1 MANWWEKLQ
10 RLMTGHPAA
19 DDAAEGKPR
28 QGPKDPLGMRG
39 ENVAAKHLQKLGYRI
54 YGRNFK
60 TPMGEIDIIARDG
73 KTLVFC
79 EVKTRA
85 YDEPTP
91 EEQVDSSKMH
101 QVTKAAR
108 FYLSRYGQSPPP
120 ARFDVVAIVW
130 PQGQEPII
138 RHIPNAFEPTF

>member
-1 MANWWEKLQ
+1 MAKWWEKLQ
-10 RLMTGHPAA
+10 RLMTGQPT
-19 DDAAEGKPR
+19 DDAPEGKPR
-28 QGPKDPLGMRG
+28 HVPKDPLGMRG

-73 KTLVFC
+73 KALVFC

-91 EEQVDSSKMH
+91 EEQVDSTKMH
-101 QVTKAAR
+101 QLTKAAR

-120 ARFDVVAIVW
+120 ARFDVIAIVW
-130 PQGQEPII
+130 PQGQEPTI